1 MSVIRPCSVI
11 RPFPSKGLVSDKR
24 PWPYNRGNTVATKQ
38 ARPSSSSSR
47 DDCQSEILKVL
58 KDISRVQKER
68 LVMDRITCDRLRDK
82 VKTSEMLL
90 QAQQEKMKSHQ
101 QMMEGVKKL
110 VSTYLVG
117 TLLEKV
123 NL

>member
-1 MSVIRPCSVI
+1 
-11 RPFPSKGLVSDKR
+11 
-24 PWPYNRGNTVATKQ
+24 
-38 ARPSSSSSR
+38 
-47 DDCQSEILKVL
+47 
-58 KDISRVQKER
+58 
-68 LVMDRITCDRLRDK
+68 MDRITCDRLRDK